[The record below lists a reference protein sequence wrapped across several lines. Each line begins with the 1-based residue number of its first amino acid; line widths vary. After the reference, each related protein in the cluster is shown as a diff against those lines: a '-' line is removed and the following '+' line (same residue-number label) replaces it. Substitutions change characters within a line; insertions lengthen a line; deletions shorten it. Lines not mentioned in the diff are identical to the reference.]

1 MTLFVGLLIILFSFL
16 LTVTLTLLLI
26 GPTIL
31 LQPARRKADFYKKFK
46 HPISPEELD
55 LTYEEINVITNEG
68 IKLNSWLIK
77 STTQSR
83 GTIIYLHGV
92 GDCKIAGIPFAKFF
106 RDNGFN
112 VFLYDSRRHGESGGD
127 YCTFGFYEK
136 HDLIRVIDY
145 LESRKDLDTT
155 KIGIFGSSMGAAVAI
170 QTAAIEK
177 RIEAVVSEN
186 SFSTLR
192 KIFDDYQKRIVKIPF
207 HYLRNFVIKR
217 SEVMAKFKAR
227 DVSPLQ
233 SIADV
238 HIPILFVYAKFDKH
252 INYKYSIQLY
262 ENTDEPKELFPIEN
276 ASHNDT
282 WELGGKIYHDKLL
295 DYFGRN
301 LK

>member
-1 MTLFVGLLIILFSFL
+1 MTLFVGLLIILFAFL
-16 LTVTLTLLLI
+16 LTVTITLLLI

-31 LQPARRKADFYKKFK
+31 LQPARRRGDFYKKLK
-46 HPISPEELD
+46 HPISPEELH
-55 LTYEEINVITNEG
+55 LNYEEINVITNDG
-68 IKLNSWLIK
+68 IKLNSWLFK
-77 STTQSR
+77 SPQQSP

-112 VFLYDSRRHGESGGD
+112 IFLYDSRRHGESGGD
-127 YCTFGFYEK
+127 YCTYGFYEK

-145 LESRKDLDTT
+145 LESRKDLNTG
-155 KIGIFGSSMGAAVAI
+155 KIGLFGSSMGAAVAI
-170 QTAAIEK
+170 QTAAIDK
-177 RIEAVVSEN
+177 RIKAVVAEN

-217 SEVMAKFKAR
+217 SEFMANFKAR
-227 DVSPLQ
+227 EVSPLQ

-238 HIPILFVYAKFDKH
+238 HIPILFVYAKLDKH

-262 ENTDEPKELFPIEN
+262 ENTDEPKELFPLDDS
-276 ASHNDT
+276 SHNDT
-282 WELGGKIYHDKLL
+282 WELGGEKYHNKLL
-295 DYFGRN
+295 EFFGRT
-301 LK
+301 LS

>member
-1 MTLFVGLLIILFSFL
+1 MNLLVGLLIILLVFL
-16 LTVTLTLLLI
+16 LTVTITLLLI

-31 LQPARRKADFYKKFK
+31 LQPARRRGDFYKKLH
-46 HPISPEELD
+46 HPISPAELD
-55 LTYEEINVITNEG
+55 LNYEEINIITNDG
-68 IKLNSWLIK
+68 IKLNSWLVK
-77 STTQSR
+77 ATPQSR

-127 YCTFGFYEK
+127 YCTYGYYEK
-136 HDLIRVIDY
+136 YDLIKVIDY
-145 LESRKDLDTT
+145 LESRKDLNTDR
-155 KIGIFGSSMGAAVAI
+155 IGLFGSSMGAAVAI
-170 QTAAIEK
+170 QTAAIDK
-177 RIEAVVSEN
+177 RIKAVVAEN

-192 KIFDDYQKRIVKIPF
+192 KIFDDYQKRIIKIPF

-217 SEVMAKFKAR
+217 AEVMANFKAR
-227 DVSPLQ
+227 EVSPLK

-238 HIPILFVYAKFDKH
+238 HIPILFVYAKLDKH

-262 ENTDEPKELFPIEN
+262 ENTDEPKELFPLDN
-276 ASHNDT
+276 ATHNDT
-282 WELGGKIYHDKLL
+282 WESGGKIYHDKLL